1 MMRPAAW
8 TCFEELV
15 ANGDQHSG
23 KRDAQIR
30 RQRARM
36 GKMPKRSRELTHPAP
51 ARIRMGLHTRQSA
64 LCLRALQGPGACA
77 APCQQL
83 WHLPSKRICPRE
95 ADRGT
100 ENVLMVQNV
109 DL

>member
-23 KRDAQIR
+23 KRDAQTR
-30 RQRARM
+30 WQRAHM

-64 LCLRALQGPGACA
+64 LCLRGRDQGPV
-77 APCQQL
+77 QL
-83 WHLPSKRICPRE
+83 PASSCGTFQAKRFVLERQ
-95 ADRGT
+95 T
-100 ENVLMVQNV
+100 EGQKMCLWCRM
-109 DL
+109 